1 MLIKRSLQA
10 CYSKLAL
17 LGCCHRLETIL
28 LVRIAVR
35 LTSFLQK
42 FSSWLFP
49 SWYASTVVENW
60 TLHIQMIGFFADL
73 TFELP
78 LAVQSGDEDIL
89 NDGVHFPIEA
99 SALQFG

>member
-1 MLIKRSLQA
+1 MLLKAGSA
-10 CYSKLAL
+10 WL
-17 LGCCHRLETIL
+17 LPPFGNDSIGANSCPFNQLSAE
-28 LVRIAVR
+28 VFEAG
-35 LTSFLQK
+35 
-42 FSSWLFP
+42 WLFP

-60 TLHIQMIGFFADL
+60 TLHIQMIGFLADL